1 MSKNNTTYKR
11 TILGFIVMTISQES
25 SAALS
30 LSDEQW
36 CLQHK
41 KRRIGHKTT
50 GRAAAAA
57 VEENRVGARASPPGD
72 SSDDEV
78 IQRNWEKKTK
88 K

>member
-1 MSKNNTTYKR
+1 MKSK
-11 TILGFIVMTISQES
+11 ES
-25 SAALS
+25 SASLS
-30 LSDEQW
+30 LSDDQW
-36 CLQHK
+36 CLQTK

-50 GRAAAAA
+50 GRAAAAAA